1 MKSPAMNI
9 PILDLKAQYAAI
21 REEINQKVLA
31 ILDSQNFI
39 LGAEVR
45 ALEEEI
51 ASLSGTR
58 FAVGV
63 SSGSDALIIS
73 LMALGVGAGDAVIT
87 TPFTF
92 FATAGAIARVGAELV
107 FCDIDERTFN
117 LDSERLREV
126 IERRMKRKP
135 GRAGSRG
142 KKGRG
147 GKRTLR
153 ATGRRTGRE
162 QAGQL
167 KAVIPVHL
175 YGQCADMDPIL
186 AVAKEYGLAVVED
199 AAQAIGSEYPSQR
212 GVKKAGT
219 MGALGTLS
227 FYPSKNLGGC
237 GDGGMVLTESQ
248 KLADKLRCLRQHGDT
263 KKYYYKMLGGNFRL
277 DALQAAI
284 LRVKLRH
291 LNAWQA
297 MRRERATTYDRR
309 FAESGLVAAGLVKP
323 PVAVYKNCGIT
334 NYHTF
339 HQYVVRAK
347 KRDALQAFLKEK
359 GVGTSVFYPLPL
371 HLQKCFAYLGYK
383 RGDFPVSERAA
394 KEVLALPM
402 YAELTPDQ
410 QDYIISCFKQFYG
423 N

>member
-1 MKSPAMNI
+1 MNI
-9 PILDLKAQYAAI
+9 PILDLKAQYASI
-21 REEINQKVLA
+21 REEINRKVLDVLA
-31 ILDSQNFI
+31 SQNFI

-45 ALEEEI
+45 ALEEEA
-51 ASLSGTR
+51 ASYSGAR

-63 SSGSDALIIS
+63 SSGSDALLIS
-73 LMALGVGAGDAVIT
+73 LMALGIGGGDAVVT

-92 FATAGAIARVGAELV
+92 FATAGAIARVGAEPV

-117 LDSERLREV
+117 IDPESLREV
-126 IERRMKRKP
+126 IEGRMSGRQKAGRK
-135 GRAGSRG
+135 SRG
-142 KKGRG
+142 NGGRG
-147 GKRTLR
+147 GREGREGKGTWK
-153 ATGRRTGRE
+153 ATGE
-162 QAGQL
+162 L
-167 KAVIPVHL
+167 KAIIPVHL

-186 AVAKEYGLAVVED
+186 AVAREYGLAVIED
-199 AAQAIGSEYPSQR
+199 AAQAIGSEYPSRRR

-219 MGALGTLS
+219 MGTLGTLS

-237 GDGGMVLTESQ
+237 GDGGMVLTDSP

-284 LRVKLRH
+284 LRVKLGH
-291 LNAWQA
+291 LDAWQA
-297 MRRERATTYDRR
+297 MRRERAEAYGRK
-309 FAESGLVAAGLVKP
+309 FAECGLIEAGIVKL
-323 PVAVYKNCGIT
+323 PVAVYKESGIT
-334 NYHTF
+334 NYHTY
-339 HQYVVRAK
+339 HQYVIRAK
-347 KRDALQAFLKEK
+347 NRDALQTYLKEK

-402 YAELTPDQ
+402 YPELTAAQ
-410 QDYIISCFKQFYG
+410 QDYIVSSLLEFGGHYT
-423 N
+423 